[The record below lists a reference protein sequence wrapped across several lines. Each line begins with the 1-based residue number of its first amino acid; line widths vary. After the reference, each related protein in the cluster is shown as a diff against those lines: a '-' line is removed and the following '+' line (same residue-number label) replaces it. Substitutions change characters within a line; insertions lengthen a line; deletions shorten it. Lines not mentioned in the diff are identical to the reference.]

1 MVQTVL
7 PETPERPFFVIVYGI
22 SPKAPCDASAMHGR
36 HRCKGAYDSV
46 LLAFVKIIRA
56 LMVTA
61 SPKSPDGAGIS
72 L

>member
-1 MVQTVL
+1 MGL
-7 PETPERPFFVIVYGI
+7 HLFVIPEILLCDISGI
-22 SPKAPCDASAMHGR
+22 KTKAPREASAMHGR